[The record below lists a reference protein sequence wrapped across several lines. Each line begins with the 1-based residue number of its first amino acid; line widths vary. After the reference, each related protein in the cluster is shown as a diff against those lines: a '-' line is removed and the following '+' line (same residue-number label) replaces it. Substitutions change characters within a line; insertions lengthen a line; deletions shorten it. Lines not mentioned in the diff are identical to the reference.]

1 MRLILL
7 LPVSLVACIPAIHPP
22 VKPLVRKIAPLVG
35 ISWLPTLGLLGIS
48 SAGLGVAISQSKKTG
63 ALEEEN
69 ARARNDIE
77 KYKKALA
84 EAQTP
89 PPQPAAPTVP
99 SK

>member
-7 LPVSLVACIPAIHPP
+7 LPVSLVACLPAIHPP

-35 ISWLPTLGLLGIS
+35 ISWLPTLGLLGIG

-63 ALEEEN
+63 ALEEEI
-69 ARARNDIE
+69 ARARNE
-77 KYKKALA
+77 KALA

-89 PPQPAAPTVP
+89 PPQPVAPTVP